1 MNLPHPLCASSFQQR
16 LWQKSL
22 VFALLF
28 FLRIKNPW
36 VYVAISSVGFSGVTF
51 FGYTVWGAIIDVID
65 DAEIKSGK
73 REDGTLYAIY
83 SFSRKIGQALGSSI
97 VGYALAIIGF
107 QSGVKEQTQE
117 VLNGIYNLATA
128 VPATLFCLVVLM
140 FMLVYPLSKKK
151 VNENAEILRLKREAK
166 NN

>member
-1 MNLPHPLCASSFQQR
+1 MWPTFR
-16 LWQKSL
+16 T
-22 VFALLF
+22 LLEC
-28 FLRIKNPW
+28 RH
-36 VYVAISSVGFSGVTF
+36 F
-51 FGYTVWGAIIDVID
+51 FGRQRA
-65 DAEIKSGK
+65 AE
-73 REDGTLYAIY
+73 R
-83 SFSRKIGQALGSSI
+83 RKIGQALGSSI